1 MKVIPMELTARY
13 AFATETCKLAGELA
27 LRYFRESDSLKIDQ
41 KGAQDWVSEA
51 DRNVEHL
58 IREQIAASFPEDG
71 IVGEE
76 HGRADGTS
84 GLVWVIDPIDGTA
97 NFVNGIPTWCV
108 VLAGVAD
115 GKTQIAVIHDPV
127 HDETFTALRGNG
139 AMLNGAPMSVA
150 SGKGFDQGTTAVG
163 FSGGDDIDNIARL
176 VKSVLTSGGM
186 MIRNASGA
194 ISLAYVAAGRYI
206 AFVEEHMHAWD
217 CLAGQLLIEEAG
229 GIVED
234 QNADQMIETGGRVL
248 AGTSDTFD
256 VIKTLAAKAW
266 QS

>member
-1 MKVIPMELTARY
+1 MNLNSRY
-13 AFATETCKLAGELA
+13 DFAIRTCLDAGELA
-27 LRYFRESDSLKIDQ
+27 LRYFRDGDSLTIDQ

-58 IREQIAASFPEDG
+58 IRAQIAKAFPEDG

-76 HGRADGTS
+76 HGRVDGSS

-97 NFVNGIPTWCV
+97 NFVSAIPTWCV
-108 VLAGVAD
+108 VLAGVAE
-115 GKTQIAVIHDPV
+115 GKTQIAVIRDPV

-139 AMLNGAPMSVA
+139 AMLNRAPMSVA
-150 SGKGFDQGTTAVG
+150 TGKSFDQGTTAVG
-163 FSGGDDIDNIARL
+163 FSGGDDISNIAQI
-176 VKSVLTSGGM
+176 VTGVLTNGGM

-206 AFVEEHMHAWD
+206 GFVEEHMQAWD

-229 GIVED
+229 GLVED
-234 QNADQMIETGGRVL
+234 QNADDMIENGGRVI
-248 AGTSDTFD
+248 AGTPATFD
-256 VIKTLAAKAW
+256 MLRTLATGIW
-266 QS
+266 ER